1 MILAILILYILSVVG
16 IGIYCR
22 KKTSTVNDFVLGGRS
37 VGPWF
42 TAFAYGTSYFSAV
55 IFVGYA
61 GKFGW
66 NFGLAST
73 WIGIGNAIL
82 GSLLPWLILGR
93 RTRVMSKHLE
103 SATMPEFFGR
113 RFNSKAMKIISAII
127 VFVFLIPYTASVY
140 NGLSRLF
147 GMAFNIDYSFCV
159 VGMAVITAVYVIVG
173 GYKAT
178 ALNDFVQ
185 GIIMLVGIVAVIAA
199 TLASKGGFSEA
210 LNQLSHISTEGTASP
225 GLNGG
230 FVSFFGPDPINLL
243 GVIILTSLGTWG
255 LPQMV
260 HKFYAIKNTDGIRKG
275 AVISTIFALVVAG
288 GSYFMGGFDRL
299 FCTLNG
305 ESGKTA
311 IATLANGKPE
321 YDAMVPAMLQSAL
334 PDLLIGLV
342 VVLVLSASM
351 STLSSLV
358 LTSSSTM
365 TIDFIRPRMK
375 HHSEKKEVIIMRV
388 LIAAFLLISV
398 LIAFNKNASIS
409 TLMSYSW
416 GALAGSFLGPF
427 VFGLYS
433 KKVTVPAVWT
443 SFILGVG
450 GTIGHMILFGF
461 GWFPAL
467 TKSAASL
474 PLNLASPINIGAI
487 LMILSLIVVPVI
499 SSFTKVKDPKTTD
512 AAFTCYQQK

>member
-1 MILAILILYILSVVG
+1 
-16 IGIYCR
+16 
-22 KKTSTVNDFVLGGRS
+22 
-37 VGPWF
+37 
-42 TAFAYGTSYFSAV
+42 
-55 IFVGYA
+55 
-61 GKFGW
+61 
-66 NFGLAST
+66 
-73 WIGIGNAIL
+73 
-82 GSLLPWLILGR
+82 
-93 RTRVMSKHLE
+93 
-103 SATMPEFFGR
+103 
-113 RFNSKAMKIISAII
+113 
-127 VFVFLIPYTASVY
+127 
-140 NGLSRLF
+140 
-147 GMAFNIDYSFCV
+147 
-159 VGMAVITAVYVIVG
+159 
-173 GYKAT
+173 
-178 ALNDFVQ
+178 
-185 GIIMLVGIVAVIAA
+185 
-199 TLASKGGFSEA
+199 
-210 LNQLSHISTEGTASP
+210 
-225 GLNGG
+225 
-230 FVSFFGPDPINLL
+230 
-243 GVIILTSLGTWG
+243 
-255 LPQMV
+255 
-260 HKFYAIKNTDGIRKG
+260 
-275 AVISTIFALVVAG
+275 
-288 GSYFMGGFDRL
+288 MGGFDRL

-305 ESGKTA
+305 ENGKTA

-388 LIAAFLLISV
+388 LIAAFLLVSV

-461 GWFPAL
+461 GCFPAL

-499 SSFTKVKDPKTTD
+499 SSFTKVKDPKATD